1 MTNEEKEQ
9 FRLYSSLTKQVNE
22 RYKAVAAESGISDAV
37 FWILYALR
45 YIEENVTQTD
55 IANFLFMNKYTVSS
69 AIKKMEAEGYIT
81 LEKIE
86 GNKKNKPI
94 SLTEKGVELAKK
106 TADVMIAYELRAFN
120 VLTKREKGLFVRLSN
135 KYSKAFIETCQKSND
150 KVEVRNEENHNDQ
163 P

>member
-22 RYKAVAAESGISDAV
+22 RYKAIAAESGISDAV

-45 YIEENVTQTD
+45 YMEENVTQTD

-81 LEKIE
+81 LGKIE
-86 GNKKNKPI
+86 GNKKNKPL
-94 SLTEKGVELAKK
+94 SLT
-106 TADVMIAYELRAFN
+106 
-120 VLTKREKGLFVRLSN
+120 EKGLFVRLSN
-135 KYSKAFIETCQKSND
+135 KYSKAFLETCQKSSD
-150 KVEVRNEENHNDQ
+150 KAEVRNEKNHNDQ